1 MSRKKEKTRYDIFE
15 GLYMFN
21 KKEFANRLYELR
33 KDHDKTQAEIAEYL
47 QTTQQQYQKYEYGTQ
62 ELPVRRLYQ
71 LAELYNVSADYIL
84 GLPKNLYWPR

>member
-1 MSRKKEKTRYDIFE
+1 
-15 GLYMFN
+15 MFN

>member
-1 MSRKKEKTRYDIFE
+1 LSRKKEKTRYDIL
-15 GLYMFN
+15 GVVYMFDQ
-21 KKEFANRLYELR
+21 KQFSNRLYELR
-33 KDHDKTQAEIAEYL
+33 KDHDKTQAQIAEYL
-47 QTTQQQYQKYEYGTQ
+47 QTTQQQYQKYESGSQ

>member
-1 MSRKKEKTRYDIFE
+1 
-15 GLYMFN
+15 MFDQ
-21 KKEFANRLYELR
+21 KQFSNRLSELR
-33 KDHDKTQAEIAEYL
+33 KDHDKTQAQIAEYL
-47 QTTQQQYQKYEYGTQ
+47 QTTQQQYQKYESGNQ